1 LNFKDRKIW
10 LSLTAFVF
18 IVIAFTQSLDGIG
31 ARRTEDSLV
40 RALTTYGIARALNG
54 VISVAQGTEIA
65 IEPVGVGITL
75 TPGQILDP
83 VNDLIERFSWVM
95 LVSSASLG
103 VLNILLAMSI
113 WLWLSIFLT
122 ISLGIVI
129 YYQWRPANTSDVI
142 KIVFTRLAIL
152 LIILRFV
159 APVIAIANDVIYQQF
174 LDPRYQVAITELELT
189 TQQISRINEVRKEE
203 VIQDSD
209 QSLLNKAR
217 EIYDS
222 ATKSVSQ
229 TIDVKARMARYEAA
243 ASKAS
248 RHVIDMIVIFIF
260 QTIIL
265 PIVFIWIAWHLSKWI
280 ILGHLPVRYIVNQPE
295 N

>member
-1 LNFKDRKIW
+1 LNLKDRKIW
-10 LSLTAFVF
+10 FSLVAFIFV
-18 IVIAFTQSLDGIG
+18 VIAFTQAIDGIG

-40 RALTTYGIARALNG
+40 RALATYGLARALNG

-65 IEPVGVGITL
+65 IEPVGVGVTL

-83 VNDLIERFSWVM
+83 VNDLVERFSWVM

-103 VLNILLAMSI
+103 VLNVLLTMSV
-113 WLWLSIFLT
+113 WFWLSICLV
-122 ISLGIVI
+122 IVLAI
-129 YYQWRPANTSDVI
+129 ATYFQWRPSQADSRVQVVI
-142 KIVFTRLAIL
+142 TRLAML

-174 LDPRYQVAITELELT
+174 LAPRYQTALMELEHT
-189 TQQISRINEVRKEE
+189 TEKITHINEEIGKE
-203 VIQDSD
+203 VTADSES
-209 QSLLNKAR
+209 SLLNKAR
-217 EIYDS
+217 ELYD
-222 ATKSVSQ
+222 AAAKSVSQ
-229 TIDVKARMARYEAA
+229 TIDVESRMSRYEEAV
-243 ASKAS
+243 SNAS

-265 PIVFIWIAWHLSKWI
+265 PIVFLWIAWHLSKWI
-280 ILGHLPVRYIVNQPE
+280 LLSHLPVGYIVNQPA